1 MVLLPVTICVIN
13 VRESS
18 SRPCMR
24 SALVIEVWLTLSNA
38 LARSM
43 LTMFSS
49 SPQLCA
55 SLMTVISVDVL
66 SKAPSVPDRNAF

>member
-1 MVLLPVTICVIN
+1 MVLLPVTISVIN
-13 VRESS
+13 VRDSM
-18 SRPCMR
+18 SRPCMQ
-24 SALVIEVWLTLSNA
+24 SALVMEVWLTVSKA

-49 SPQLCA
+49 LPQLCA